1 MKKLKVQIFKSEEFG
16 SIRTLTDK
24 DGEPWFVGKD
34 VATALGYSN
43 TRDALAK
50 HVDGEDKNTVA
61 FYDGNKGNPNQVII
75 NESGVYSLVL
85 NSKLPTA
92 KRFKRWVTSEV
103 LPQIRKTG
111 GYIPTK
117 DSQGRQLSDEEIMA
131 KALQISQRTIE
142 QQQSLIDQQQQTIE
156 QQQPKALF
164 YDCVAESDDTCSV
177 AEMAKMIEANGCPMG
192 QKRLFEWL
200 RNNGYLC
207 TRRGQ
212 FFNTPYQIWVER
224 GLFRIE
230 TNVGYGVDGMEYVN
244 HTTRVTGKGQAYLI
258 SQFIS
263 PNV

>member
-1 MKKLKVQIFKSEEFG
+1 MKCIINVFKSEEFG

-24 DGEPWFVGKD
+24 KGNPWFVGKD
-34 VATALGYSN
+34 VAKALGYAKPEN
-43 TRDALAK
+43 ALAA
-50 HVDGEDKNTVA
+50 HVCQEDKTSTLIQGSGSNYKSQT
-61 FYDGNKGNPNQVII
+61 VII
-75 NESGVYSLVL
+75 NESGLYSLVL
-85 NSKLPTA
+85 SSKLESA

-103 LPQIRKTG
+103 LPQIRRTG
-111 GYIPTK
+111 GYVPTH
-117 DSQGRQLSDEEIMA
+117 DNQGRQFSDEEIMA

-142 QQQSLIDQQQQTIE
+142 QQQSLIDRQQQTIE

-177 AEMAKMIEANGCPMG
+177 AEMAKMIEANGYPMG
-192 QKRLFEWL
+192 QKRLFGWL

-230 TNVGYGVDGMEYVN
+230 TNVGYGPDGTEYVN
-244 HTTRVTGKGQAYLI
+244 HTTRITGKGQAYLL
-258 SQFIS
+258 SHFIA